1 MTASGLKPRTLQ
13 RFTASLMINK
23 IGAYVG
29 NAVEESIRILELM
42 PSQLTSTYHIPILI
56 VAFLKVPVSNPSL
69 IPKEELPTRNRLIA
83 DIS

>member
-1 MTASGLKPRTLQ
+1 
-13 RFTASLMINK
+13 MINK
-23 IGAYVG
+23 TGAYPG
-29 NAVEESIRILELM
+29 NAVVRIDSN
-42 PSQLTSTYHIPILI
+42 PGVDAQPTYHIIPILI